1 MIMKQTPT
9 QVALSEDFLVALG
22 KLPLNV
28 QPRVR
33 DCMRRLYQN
42 PAHPSLNYEAIHS
55 ASDPCMRSIRITEGY
70 RAIVAHPDGTG
81 TYVLLWVDKHDAA
94 YDWASR
100 HTLEV
105 DDLQGLTLAPVTR
118 SQPSLPAAETPPPAA
133 PSLRGGVL
141 DYLSDEQLLQVGV
154 TKAFLPVLRACATE
168 DDLLEVLQG
177 LRQEI
182 AEAVMCLALG
192 QPLPGAVE
200 EVQQASEEVQQASE
214 PPASEFPPVAHPL
227 EAALQ
232 RPENRRRFVVLTSQ
246 HELEQALEYP
256 LERWRLF
263 LHPSQQAIVH
273 RRFDGPALVSGGAGT
288 GKTVVGLHR
297 AYYLAKHVFTAPT
310 DRILLTT
317 FTINLAENLSTL
329 MDSLCGSD
337 QATRKRIEV
346 IHVHSLAARLRRS
359 VGEQFAILE
368 DHLAR
373 TLMAEAVQRFDV
385 LRLPVS
391 FYLSEWTEVVQ
402 EREALTQDEYV
413 RVDRAGRGKALNPQQ
428 RLAIWP
434 VLEAYGQAVK
444 AARREEWPDVLRRVR
459 HLLSTGQLQLPVH
472 YRAAIIDEAQDMGTP
487 EMRLVLSLTGMGPD
501 SLLLLGDTRQQIYA
515 RGAFVRLLS
524 IPIGRRHYR
533 LRLNYRTTEQI
544 RSSAAQ
550 LVTTAT
556 ALNGEALAADDLS
569 LLSGPAPTVK
579 LFPDPTDEQE
589 AVIEALK
596 EILSAIPAE
605 EVAVVARTN
614 ALVNQYQRLLAS
626 AGIPHT
632 RLEAKVT
639 GGPGVQLATMH
650 RVKGLEFRAVFIVG
664 CSSDVLP
671 QPYSG
676 DHDTTARLEHEERE
690 RRLLYVSMTRARE
703 VLWMSGAVSL
713 SPFLTA

>member
-1 MIMKQTPT
+1 MKQTSA
-9 QVALSEDFLVALG
+9 QVALSEEFLVALG

-33 DCMRRLYQN
+33 DCMRHLYQN
-42 PAHPSLNYEAIHS
+42 PTHPSLNYEAIHS
-55 ASDPCMRSIRITEGY
+55 ASDPCMRSIRINEGY

-100 HTLEV
+100 HVLNV
-105 DDLQGLTLAPVTR
+105 DDLHGLTLAPITR
-118 SQPSLPAAETPPPAA
+118 SQSPLPAEIPPA
-133 PSLRGGVL
+133 PTPTIKGGVL
-141 DYLSDEQLLQVGV
+141 EHLNDAQLLQVGV
-154 TKAFLPVLRACATE
+154 TKAFLPVLRACATD

-192 QPLPGAVE
+192 QPLAVAVE
-200 EVQQASEEVQQASE
+200 EVQQEPEPPTSEVQ
-214 PPASEFPPVAHPL
+214 PVSHPL
-227 EAALQ
+227 EVALQ

-263 LHPSQQAIVH
+263 LHPSQQDIVQRH
-273 RRFDGPALVSGGAGT
+273 FDGPALVSGGAGT

-297 AYYLAKHVFTAPT
+297 AYYLATHVFTAPS

-317 FTINLAENLSTL
+317 FTTNLAENLSTL

-337 QATRKRIEV
+337 QATRKRIDV

-359 VGEQFAILE
+359 VGEQFGILE
-368 DHLAR
+368 DQLAR
-373 TLMAEAVQRFDV
+373 TLMTQAVQRLDT
-385 LRLPVS
+385 LKLPVS

-402 EREALTQDEYV
+402 EREALTQDEYLQ
-413 RVDRAGRGKALNPQQ
+413 VDRAGRGKALNPQQ

-444 AARREEWPDVLRRVR
+444 AAKREEWPDVMRRVR
-459 HLLSTGQLQLPVH
+459 HLLSTGQLQLPAH
-472 YRAAIIDEAQDMGTP
+472 YRTAIIDEAQDMGTP
-487 EMRLVLSLTGMGPD
+487 EIRLVLSLTGIGPD
-501 SLLLLGDTRQQIYA
+501 GLLLLGDTRQQIYA

-524 IPIGRRHYR
+524 IPIGRRHHR

-556 ALNGEALAADDLS
+556 ALNGDALTADDLS

-579 LFPDPTDEQE
+579 LFPSLIAEQE
-589 AVIEALK
+589 GMVAALK
-596 EILSAIPAE
+596 EVLSVIASE

-614 ALVNQYQRLLAS
+614 ALVNQYQHILAT

-639 GGPGVQLATMH
+639 RGPGVQLATMH

-671 QPYSG
+671 QPYIG
-676 DHDTTARLEHEERE
+676 DGDEMGRLEHLERE
-690 RRLLYVSMTRARE
+690 QRLLYVSMTRARE
-703 VLWMSGAVSL
+703 LLWMSGAGSL
-713 SPFLTA
+713 SPIMAAQ